1 MTDFNVSAG
10 SQTDNANELNDNEEE
25 KFSIDALKPSEN
37 EQYNNELQ
45 LPFGKL
51 DLIRAL
57 YC

>member
-25 KFSIDALKPSEN
+25 KSSIDALKPSEN